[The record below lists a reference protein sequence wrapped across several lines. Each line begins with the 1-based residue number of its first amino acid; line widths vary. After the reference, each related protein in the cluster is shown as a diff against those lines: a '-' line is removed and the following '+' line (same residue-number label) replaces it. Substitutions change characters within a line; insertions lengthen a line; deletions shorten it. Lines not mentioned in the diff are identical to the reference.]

1 MYNEFVNIMEI
12 TIDLPDKIY
21 DEIKQMCEFNGI
33 TIIKYAFDCVL
44 DNYNTMK
51 YGDLNEKLGIKEE
64 PKEET
69 KNIETPIIEKKKP
82 GRPRK
87 KKDEEILEKQ
97 KEEIKVVEN
106 KKVETIEPVKTIKRT
121 RILKSK

>member
-87 KKDEEILEKQ
+87 KKD
-97 KEEIKVVEN
+97 
-106 KKVETIEPVKTIKRT
+106 
-121 RILKSK
+121 